1 MIDNQDLKAMKL
13 LFLFVMLSL
22 FLSGCN
28 STPFISE
35 NSEKDIES
43 DSSSASIGADAY
55 YMQIAKDLFVARQ
68 YKQAY
73 QIAINLAEKNNAEAQ
88 YLLGYMLYYGHG
100 VPADT
105 EQGTKWINVSADTGY
120 RPAIEA
126 LVLIKHGLTPDNKCS
141 SVNLLPEA
149 KIKDDELSKKSELNL
164 KGGEILITPQGT
176 QSKTNKTVDY
186 VQSDKK
192 WNRYTI
198 QLVITESKQYAE
210 NYMQNFKNQYPDLS
224 DYIIAYQSKNHV
236 QQKVRQYGVGFSTF
250 EKIEDA
256 QIVLEEIKKRLDNP
270 KMWIRKLEKFE
281 PL

>member
-1 MIDNQDLKAMKL
+1 MIDNQDFKDMKF
-13 LFLFVMLSL
+13 LFLFTTLSFL
-22 FLSGCN
+22 LSGCDSILPVN
-28 STPFISE
+28 GNSE
-35 NSEKDIES
+35 NNIES
-43 DSSSASIGADAY
+43 FSDSQNTESDEY
-55 YMQIAKDLFVARQ
+55 YLQIAKDLFVAQQ

-73 QIAINLAEKNNAEAQ
+73 QIATHLAEKNNVEAQ

-100 VPADT
+100 APADI

-149 KIKDDELSKKSELNL
+149 KIKDDELPKNSELNL
-164 KGGEILITPQGT
+164 KGGEILITPQGI
-176 QSKTNKTVDY
+176 QSKENKTVDY

-198 QLVITESKQYAE
+198 QLMITESKQYAE
-210 NYMQNFKNQYPDLS
+210 NYVQNFKNQYPDLS
-224 DYIIAYQSKNHV
+224 DYIITYQSKDHL
-236 QQKVRQYGVGFSTF
+236 QQKVREYGVGFSTF

-256 QIVLEEIKKRLDNP
+256 QIVLEEIKKRLNNP

>member
-1 MIDNQDLKAMKL
+1 MKF
-13 LFLFVMLSL
+13 LFLFTTLSF
-22 FLSGCN
+22 FLSGCD
-28 STPFISE
+28 STVPVNEGSE
-35 NSEKDIES
+35 NNIES
-43 DSSSASIGADAY
+43 FSDSQNTESDEY
-55 YMQIAKDLFVARQ
+55 YLQIAKDLFVAQQ
-68 YKQAY
+68 YTQAY
-73 QIAINLAEKNNAEAQ
+73 QIATHLAEKNNVEAQ

-100 VPADT
+100 APADI

-149 KIKDDELSKKSELNL
+149 KITDDELSKKSELNL
-164 KGGEILITPQGT
+164 KGDEILITPQGI
-176 QSKTNKTVDY
+176 QSKTNMAFDY
-186 VQSDKK
+186 VQSDKI

-210 NYMQNFKNQYPDLS
+210 NYVQKLKNKYPDLS
-224 DYIIAYQSKNHV
+224 DYIITYQSKNHV

-256 QIVLEEIKKRLDNP
+256 QIVLEKIKKRLNNP
-270 KMWIRKLEKFE
+270 KMWIRKLEEFE